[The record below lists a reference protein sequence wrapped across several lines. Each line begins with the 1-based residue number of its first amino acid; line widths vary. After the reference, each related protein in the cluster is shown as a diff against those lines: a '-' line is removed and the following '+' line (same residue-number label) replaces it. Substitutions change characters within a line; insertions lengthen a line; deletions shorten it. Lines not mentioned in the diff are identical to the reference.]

1 LKKELFFRR
10 YDVDRED
17 VINRIVQEKGT
28 DAIPVLIEQLESADP
43 QVSDI
48 ADEALMLLA
57 YEGKDIILNHF
68 KERFSLK
75 KRDDVTLLY
84 LAQILAHIKS
94 PEIVPYIQ
102 KMFDMFSDERAAPLL
117 IECLLKI
124 TGDKKYLDMLY
135 AYSQDIEF
143 EEIIIMALGDF
154 PSKDSLDK
162 LMKLY
167 ELSSDKSI
175 KSLILESTLKILFS
189 DFELVS
195 YVNQRNPEISEKL
208 QWALKNTNF

>member
-1 LKKELFFRR
+1 M
-10 YDVDRED
+10 DRED

-28 DAIPVLIEQLESADP
+28 DAIPILIEQLESPDP

-57 YEGKDIILNHF
+57 YEGKDIIMNHF

-94 PEIVPYIQ
+94 TEIVPYIQ

-117 IECLLKI
+117 IECLLKV

-135 AYSQDIEF
+135 AYSTD
-143 EEIIIMALGDF
+143 MSLKRYHKGTGDF
-154 PSKDSLDK
+154 PSKNSWTR
-162 LMKLY
+162 LMGFTK
-167 ELSSDKSI
+167 LSSDNRLI
-175 KSLILESTLKILFS
+175 FILEIIKDIILG
-189 DFELVS
+189 
-195 YVNQRNPEISEKL
+195 Y
-208 QWALKNTNF
+208 